1 LISRNG
7 TRSAIHPGI
16 RGVFSHMNTMIKK
29 VMYLVLGC
37 SLALLFAGQ
46 ANAGIC
52 PAVGLA
58 TDCGVQINV
67 TAQSGGVASA
77 FTATNVGNGNPYDG
91 VEDTLVGLTNNSGAT
106 INSITLTAAENDG
119 SIVPDAFEFD
129 GDGAC
134 TSGAGGGCSGPTG
147 YEGPNMGFG
156 TVTSSGG
163 VDSMT
168 ITFTGGLAN
177 GASTWFSLEGT
188 PNSLVGGGIGGPTPE
203 PASLVLLGTGVLG
216 LFLLRRAV
224 A

>member
-1 LISRNG
+1 
-7 TRSAIHPGI
+7 
-16 RGVFSHMNTMIKK
+16 MNTMIKK